1 MADRD
6 GRLDP
11 ADGPAAGSAR
21 ERATRALRAHAP
33 QLVHTELTELGQGLD
48 NSAYMAGGLVLRVG
62 DGRDARDAGREARL
76 LATLAPHLSI
86 AIPTPRFAD
95 ADAGV
100 LAYEL
105 IAGRPLLGRLAP
117 PGAGRRLGRFLRELH
132 TVEPATVE
140 DLIPTEDADPGA
152 WLEDLDGPSDL
163 VDIVHASP
171 PQRARQRVV
180 AHADLGAEHILE
192 LGGTLTGIIDWS
204 DAAITDPALDFA
216 RVYRDFGPRV
226 LEEAIK
232 GYGAL
237 PAAMA
242 RIEFFAR
249 CAALEDLAF
258 ALKSG
263 RHEYATNAERSFSWL
278 FPQRA

>member
-1 MADRD
+1 MHRPTGDS
-6 GRLDP
+6 P
-11 ADGPAAGSAR
+11 R

-33 QLVHTELTELGQGLD
+33 RLLHTELTQLGQGLD
-48 NSAYMAGGLVLRVG
+48 NTAYIAGGLVLRVAH
-62 DGRDARDAGREARL
+62 DRDVEREARL
-76 LATLAPHLSI
+76 LDTLAPHLSI

-95 ADAGV
+95 AEAGV

-117 PGAGRRLGRFLRELH
+117 AGAGRRLGRFLRELH
-132 TVEPATVE
+132 AIEPATVQ
-140 DLIPTEDADPGA
+140 DLIQTEDADPSV
-152 WLEDLDGPSDL
+152 WLEDRDGPSDL
-163 VDIVHASP
+163 VEIVHASR
-171 PQRARQRVV
+171 PQRTRQRVV
-180 AHADLGAEHILE
+180 AHADLGVEHILE
-192 LGGTLTGIIDWS
+192 RGGTLTGIIDWS

-216 RVYRDFGPRV
+216 RVYRDFGPSV
-226 LEEAIK
+226 LGEAIEA
-232 GYGAL
+232 YGAL

-258 ALKSG
+258 GIKTG
-263 RHEYATNAERSFSWL
+263 RHEYATNAERSFGWL